1 MFTHIYS
8 YSNVNVSYF
17 VPKKVDGTEKF
28 YWKKVSSISSA
39 MSGLTT
45 DVDKVKS
52 SLAELNTALNDLGT
66 AAQSSD
72 FSGQLIDIGQDI
84 DTACTAIQQITESLF
99 GDIESKLDVM
109 AAKSNDGGRS
119 VDSNRQSIESTIER
133 LKRKK

>member
-17 VPKKVDGTEKF
+17 EPKKMEGTQRF
-28 YWKKVSSISSA
+28 SWKKVSKISSA

-45 DVDKVKS
+45 DVDKIKS
-52 SLAELNTALNDLGT
+52 SLAALNSALNDLGT

-72 FSGQLIDIGQDI
+72 FSGQLIDIGEDI
-84 DTACTAIQQITESLF
+84 DTACTAIQEITESLF
-99 GDIESKLDVM
+99 SDIQGKLDVM
-109 AAKSNDGGRS
+109 ATNSTDGGRS